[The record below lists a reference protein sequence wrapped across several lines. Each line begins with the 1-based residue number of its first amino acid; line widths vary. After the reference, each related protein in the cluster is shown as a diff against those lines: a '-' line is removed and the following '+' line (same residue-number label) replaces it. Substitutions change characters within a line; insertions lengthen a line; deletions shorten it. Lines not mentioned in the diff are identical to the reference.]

1 MGVISMVKITKF
13 TNYYFTI
20 LAITTLLTN
29 SPLFS
34 FNPRETRIL
43 ELVQNNELKSLS
55 VIEPELVQFNVQ
67 EKEKQI
73 KEIDN
78 ELKNVISTIESETN
92 IEKAE
97 ILNNKKND
105 LIEQL
110 KNPILKL
117 QSIQFKAQ
125 ILDSMKQQ
133 AELLKTSIEI
143 LDSQENTDEIK
154 ILSKDSL
161 IDLNI
166 YNTAADQMSLF
177 DSINNTVTPFGKI
190 ELALELDI
198 NRTNINKLEYKTKQ
212 INELLNNEKFFSSL
226 ETSLQRNAISIK
238 EYLHTIQGF
247 QNTDTEKEI
256 NSFMQDCENKFSY
269 YIKPAITNGINTS
282 KNKLK
287 NNILSQL
294 ITTSIIPTAGSL
306 LFYGERLET
315 IKNLFEQIGNSTLKN
330 TAKNLLSIELIKK
343 AFSLETYS
351 NWKFYST
358 ILTQFGIN
366 KFSQNS
372 SNALFKVAAPV
383 VLGMILTK
391 YFGLPVA
398 MFNISTI
405 PFHFATTSIEVT
417 KNQYSKKQEFKN
429 NILQKFYELTTML
442 SQLEQIAQIAET
454 NDKLK
459 PMVQNIKNLVTYPQK
474 DNFGIFLS
482 IIKNI
487 KQYEEYKNK
496 DILQFLYKQY
506 ISIFIKMEIPEYKEL
521 ITNALLDLGKIDALL
536 SKAKACKEYGFVTP
550 NYIETIGKPYSQFKN
565 AKNPTLTQNPIHSNL
580 TLDEYNIKGFE
591 QDYQLRFN
599 TLVYNLILTHIGL
612 AKADQATV
620 TPVDN
625 ILTILNKNNIKNFGR
640 LIKQAYKLNNK
651 EKSMIFINNEE
662 LKNIS
667 VKSDFFISN
676 TYANL
681 MQYLLKN
688 LLPIMSNSYYFLT
701 A

>member
-1 MGVISMVKITKF
+1 MLKITKF
-13 TNYYFTI
+13 KNYYFTI

-34 FNPRETRIL
+34 FNQRETTIL
-43 ELVQNNELKSLS
+43 DLIQNNEINSFKA
-55 VIEPELVQFNVQ
+55 IETELYQFDIQ

-78 ELKNVISTIESETN
+78 ELKNVISAIESETN
-92 IEKAE
+92 IEKTE
-97 ILNNKKND
+97 ILNKSKST

-110 KNPILKL
+110 KNPILEL

-125 ILDSMKQQ
+125 ILDSIKQQ
-133 AELLKTSIEI
+133 VKLLKTGIEI
-143 LDSQENTDEIK
+143 LDSQENTNEIK

-166 YNTAADQMSLF
+166 YNTTADQMSLF
-177 DSINNTVTPFGKI
+177 DSINNTLTPFGKI

-212 INELLNNEKFFSSL
+212 INELLNNEEFFSSL
-226 ETSLQRNAISIK
+226 ETSLQHNAISIK
-238 EYLHTIQGF
+238 EYLHTIQTF
-247 QNTDTEKEI
+247 KNTDTEKEI
-256 NSFMQDCENKFSY
+256 DSFMQDCENKFSY

-287 NNILSQL
+287 NNIVSQL
-294 ITTSIIPTAGSL
+294 ITSSVLPTAGSL
-306 LFYGERLET
+306 LFNGERLET

-366 KFSQNS
+366 KFSQNL
-372 SNALFKVAAPV
+372 SNSLFKVAAPMALSMV
-383 VLGMILTK
+383 LTK
-391 YFGLPVA
+391 YFGLPIV
-398 MFNISTI
+398 MFNMATI
-405 PFHFATTSIEVT
+405 PFHAATTSIKMV
-417 KNQYSKKQEFKN
+417 KNQYSKKQDFKN

-442 SQLEQIAQIAET
+442 SQLEQIAQIAQT

-459 PMVQNIKNLVTYPQK
+459 PLVQNIKNLVFYQQK
-474 DNFGIFLS
+474 DNLGIFLD

-487 KQYEEYKNK
+487 KNYEEYKNK

-536 SKAKACKEYGFVTP
+536 SKAKACKEHDFITP
-550 NYIETIGKPYSQFKN
+550 NYIKTVGKPYSQFNN
-565 AKNPTLTQNPIHSNL
+565 AKNPTLIQNPTTSSL

-591 QDYQLRFN
+591 QDYQTRFN
-599 TLVYNLILTHIGL
+599 TFVYNLILAHIGL
-612 AKADQATV
+612 AKADWATV
-620 TPVDN
+620 TPIDN
-625 ILTILNKNNIKNFGR
+625 ILTMLNKNNIKDFGR
-640 LIKQAYKLNNK
+640 LINQVYKLNNH
-651 EKSMIFINNEE
+651 EKSMIFINNETL
-662 LKNIS
+662 LKGIAE
-667 VKSDFFISN
+667 KTDYFTYN
-676 TYANL
+676 TYTKL
-681 MQYLLKN
+681 VQSLLKD
-688 LLPIMSNSYYFLT
+688 LLPIMPNSYYFFT